1 VDAGDARGIATTRQK
16 VEDRRQKGVPMKL
29 LAVIAACALTAAAV
43 AAAPSVTGTW
53 SMSVDSPHGAATMG
67 LVLKQDGTKVAGTF
81 ASGHSPDMALEGEF
95 ADGTLKLDT
104 TEGGDAKIMFTGKLK
119 DDGTLAGYL
128 SSQMGDMKWTA
139 TRVPEQKKD
148 GK

>member
-1 VDAGDARGIATTRQK
+1 
-16 VEDRRQKGVPMKL
+16 MKI
-29 LAVIAACALTAAAV
+29 LAVIAAFVLTAVV
-43 AAAPSVTGTW
+43 AAALSVTGTW

-67 LVLKQDGTKVAGTF
+67 LVLKQDGTRVTGTF

-95 ADGTLKLDT
+95 TDGTLKLET
-104 TEGGDAKIMFTGKLK
+104 TEGGDAKITFTGKLK